1 MLPFDNYFYT
11 EESFT
16 VKQEKQVKL
25 KIFANIVRGE
35 GEDAEKDNVRINSL
49 GVMSFDGSR
58 IEIVYDESMGENGM
72 AHNTLSFDI
81 SEPGIVTL
89 VREGAVSCVM
99 TFSENGRYGGLYDM
113 GFAAFD
119 FTVATRSISNKLNFE
134 KGGILLLDYN
144 TELQGVAVQ
153 ESRFRFDISVLKG

>member
-1 MLPFDNYFYT
+1 M
-11 EESFT
+11 
-16 VKQEKQVKL
+16 KQEKQVKL

-35 GEDAEKDNVRINSL
+35 GEDAEKDNVRINSF
-49 GVMSFDGSR
+49 GMMSFDGKR
-58 IEIVYDESMGENGM
+58 VEIAYEEAMGENGM
-72 AHNTLSFDI
+72 AYNTLSFDVN
-81 SEPGIVTL
+81 EPGIVTL

>member
-1 MLPFDNYFYT
+1 MK
-11 EESFT
+11 
-16 VKQEKQVKL
+16 KQKQVKL

-35 GEDAEKDNVRINSL
+35 GEDAEKDNVRINSF
-49 GVMSFDGSR
+49 GTMSFDGKR
-58 IEIVYDESMGENGM
+58 IEIGYEETMGENGM
-72 AHNTLSFDI
+72 AYNTLSFDVRD
-81 SEPGIVTL
+81 PNIVTL

-134 KGGILLLDYN
+134 KGGVLLLDYN
-144 TELQGVAVQ
+144 TEIQGVAVQ
-153 ESRFRFDISVLKG
+153 SSQFRFDISVVSA

>member
-1 MLPFDNYFYT
+1 M
-11 EESFT
+11 
-16 VKQEKQVKL
+16 KQEKQVKL
-25 KIFANIVRGE
+25 KIFANIIRGE

-72 AHNTLSFDI
+72 AHNILSFDI

-119 FTVATRSISNKLNFE
+119 FTVATRSISNKLSFE
-134 KGGILLLDYN
+134 KGGVLLLDYN

-153 ESRFRFDISVLKG
+153 ESRFRFDISVIGNTAKR

>member
-1 MLPFDNYFYT
+1 M
-11 EESFT
+11 
-16 VKQEKQVKL
+16 KKEKQVKL

-58 IEIVYDESMGENGM
+58 IEIAYDETMGENGM
-72 AHNTLSFDI
+72 AHNTLSFDVN
-81 SEPGIVTL
+81 EPGIVTL

-134 KGGILLLDYN
+134 KGGVLLLDYN

>member
-1 MLPFDNYFYT
+1 M
-11 EESFT
+11 
-16 VKQEKQVKL
+16 KQEKQVKL

-35 GEDAEKDNVRINSL
+35 GEDAEKDNVRINSF
-49 GVMSFDGSR
+49 GVMSFDGKR
-58 IEIVYDESMGENGM
+58 VEIAYEEAMGENGM
-72 AHNTLSFDI
+72 AYNTLSFDVN
-81 SEPGIVTL
+81 EPGIVTL

-119 FTVATRSISNKLNFE
+119 FTVATRSISNKLSFE
-134 KGGILLLDYN
+134 KGGVLLLDYN

>member
-1 MLPFDNYFYT
+1 M
-11 EESFT
+11 
-16 VKQEKQVKL
+16 KQEKQVKL

-35 GEDAEKDNVRINSL
+35 GEDAEKDNVRINSF
-49 GVMSFDGSR
+49 GVMSFDGKR
-58 IEIVYDESMGENGM
+58 VEIAYEEAMGENGM
-72 AHNTLSFDI
+72 AYNTLSFDVN
-81 SEPGIVTL
+81 EPGIVTL

-119 FTVATRSISNKLNFE
+119 FNVATRSISNKLSFE
-134 KGGILLLDYN
+134 KGGVLLLDYN

>member
-35 GEDAEKDNVRINSL
+35 GEDAEKDNVRINSF
-49 GVMSFDGSR
+49 GVMSFDGKR
-58 IEIVYDESMGENGM
+58 IEIAYDEAMGENGM
-72 AHNTLSFDI
+72 AHNNLSFDV
-81 SEPGIVTL
+81 SEPDIVTL

-113 GFAAFD
+113 GFASFD

-153 ESRFRFDISVLKG
+153 ESRFRFDISVVKD

>member
-1 MLPFDNYFYT
+1 M
-11 EESFT
+11 
-16 VKQEKQVKL
+16 KQEKQVKL

-35 GEDAEKDNVRINSL
+35 GEDAEKDNVRINSF
-49 GVMSFDGSR
+49 GVMSFDGKR
-58 IEIVYDESMGENGM
+58 VEIAYEEAMGENGM
-72 AHNTLSFDI
+72 AYNTLSFDVH
-81 SEPGIVTL
+81 EPGIVTL

-119 FTVATRSISNKLNFE
+119 FTVATRSISNKLSFE
-134 KGGILLLDYN
+134 KGGVLLLDYN

-153 ESRFRFDISVLKG
+153 ESRFRFDISVIGNTAKR

>member
-1 MLPFDNYFYT
+1 MLPFDNHFLT
-11 EESFT
+11 EVHIP

-25 KIFANIVRGE
+25 KIFANVVRGE
-35 GEDAEKDNVRINSL
+35 GEDADKENIRITSV
-49 GVMSFDGSR
+49 GTMSFDGNR
-58 IEIVYDESMGENGM
+58 VEISYEEAMGENGM
-72 AHNTLSFDI
+72 AYNILSFDVN
-81 SEPGIVTL
+81 EPNIVTL

-119 FTVATRSISNKLNFE
+119 FIVATRNISNKINFE
-134 KGGILLLDYN
+134 KGGVLLLDYN

-153 ESRFRFDISVLKG
+153 ASRFRFDISVVKS